1 MTTTNTIILI
11 LLLLFL
17 FLLHCMIQDIH
28 QVFTQFTL
36 YIIHNTYTDFIKLY
50 ILFLSFF
57 VELLLLLLL
66 SISFSFFQIWVEDY
80 STFLSTHVYPKSI
93 IFGLFFGLL
102 QYIFLNH
109 VIHIHLLSIIMFLFF
124 NTPSL
129 SFLSLSLST
138 SHPLS
143 FYLS

>member
-11 LLLLFL
+11 LLLFL
-17 FLLHCMIQDIH
+17 FLLHCMIQDTSSFYSI
-28 QVFTQFTL
+28 
-36 YIIHNTYTDFIKLY
+36 YIIQYTDFIKLY

-57 VELLLLLLL
+57 VEVVLLL

-124 NTPSL
+124 NTPPL

>member
-11 LLLLFL
+11 LLLFL
-17 FLLHCMIQDIH
+17 FLLHCMIQDTSSFYSI
-28 QVFTQFTL
+28 
-36 YIIHNTYTDFIKLY
+36 YIIQYTDFIKLY

-124 NTPSL
+124 NTPPL

>member
-11 LLLLFL
+11 LLLFL
-17 FLLHCMIQDIH
+17 FLLHCMIQDTSSFYSI
-28 QVFTQFTL
+28 
-36 YIIHNTYTDFIKLY
+36 YIIQYTDFIKLY

-57 VELLLLLLL
+57 VELLLL

>member
-17 FLLHCMIQDIH
+17 FLLHCMIQDTSSFYSI
-28 QVFTQFTL
+28 
-36 YIIHNTYTDFIKLY
+36 YIIQYTDFIKLY

-57 VELLLLLLL
+57 VELLLLLLLLL

>member
-1 MTTTNTIILI
+1 
-11 LLLLFL
+11 
-17 FLLHCMIQDIH
+17 MIQDTSSFYSI
-28 QVFTQFTL
+28 
-36 YIIHNTYTDFIKLY
+36 YIIQYTDFIKLY

-57 VELLLLLLL
+57 VELLLLL

>member
-17 FLLHCMIQDIH
+17 FLLHCMIQDTSSFYSI
-28 QVFTQFTL
+28 
-36 YIIHNTYTDFIKLY
+36 YIIQYTDFIKLY

-57 VELLLLLLL
+57 VELLLL

-93 IFGLFFGLL
+93 IFGLL

>member
-11 LLLLFL
+11 LLLFL
-17 FLLHCMIQDIH
+17 FLLHCMIQDTSSFYSI
-28 QVFTQFTL
+28 
-36 YIIHNTYTDFIKLY
+36 YIIQYTDFIKLY

-57 VELLLLLLL
+57 VELLLLL

-109 VIHIHLLSIIMFLFF
+109 VIHIHLLSIIMFLSF

>member
-11 LLLLFL
+11 LLLLLFL
-17 FLLHCMIQDIH
+17 FLLHCMIQDTSSFYSI
-28 QVFTQFTL
+28 
-36 YIIHNTYTDFIKLY
+36 YIIQYTDFIKLY

-57 VELLLLLLL
+57 VELLLLL

-93 IFGLFFGLL
+93 IFGLFWAFAV
-102 QYIFLNH
+102 YFLESCYTH
-109 VIHIHLLSIIMFLFF
+109 TPIVYHYVLFF

-129 SFLSLSLST
+129 FPFFISVYFASTILLS
-138 SHPLS
+138 
-143 FYLS
+143 

>member
-17 FLLHCMIQDIH
+17 FLLHCMIQDTSSFYSI
-28 QVFTQFTL
+28 
-36 YIIHNTYTDFIKLY
+36 YIIQYTDFIKLY

-57 VELLLLLLL
+57 VELLLLLLLL

-93 IFGLFFGLL
+93 ILGFFLGFAV
-102 QYIFLNH
+102 YFLESCYTH
-109 VIHIHLLSIIMFLFF
+109 TPIVYHYVLFF

-129 SFLSLSLST
+129 
-138 SHPLS
+138 LS
-143 FYLS
+143 FFISVYFASTILLS

>member
-11 LLLLFL
+11 LLLFL
-17 FLLHCMIQDIH
+17 FLLHCMIQDTSSFYSI
-28 QVFTQFTL
+28 
-36 YIIHNTYTDFIKLY
+36 YIIQYTDFIKLY

-57 VELLLLLLL
+57 VELLLLL

-124 NTPSL
+124 NTPPL

>member
-11 LLLLFL
+11 LLLFL
-17 FLLHCMIQDIH
+17 FLLHCMIQDTSSFYSI
-28 QVFTQFTL
+28 
-36 YIIHNTYTDFIKLY
+36 YIIQYTDFIKLY

-57 VELLLLLLL
+57 VELLLLL

-124 NTPSL
+124 NTPPSLL
-129 SFLSLSLST
+129 SFFISVYFASTILLS
-138 SHPLS
+138 
-143 FYLS
+143 

>member
-17 FLLHCMIQDIH
+17 FLLHCMIQDTSSFYSI
-28 QVFTQFTL
+28 
-36 YIIHNTYTDFIKLY
+36 YIIQYTDFIKLY

-57 VELLLLLLL
+57 VELLLLL

-124 NTPSL
+124 NTPPL

>member
-11 LLLLFL
+11 LLLFL
-17 FLLHCMIQDIH
+17 FLLHCMIQDTSSFYSI
-28 QVFTQFTL
+28 
-36 YIIHNTYTDFIKLY
+36 YIIQYTDFIKLY

-57 VELLLLLLL
+57 VELLLL

-124 NTPSL
+124 NTPPSLL
-129 SFLSLSLST
+129 SFFISVYFASTILLS
-138 SHPLS
+138 
-143 FYLS
+143 

>member
-17 FLLHCMIQDIH
+17 FLLHCMIQDTSSFYSI
-28 QVFTQFTL
+28 
-36 YIIHNTYTDFIKLY
+36 YIIQYTDFIKLY

-57 VELLLLLLL
+57 VELLLLL